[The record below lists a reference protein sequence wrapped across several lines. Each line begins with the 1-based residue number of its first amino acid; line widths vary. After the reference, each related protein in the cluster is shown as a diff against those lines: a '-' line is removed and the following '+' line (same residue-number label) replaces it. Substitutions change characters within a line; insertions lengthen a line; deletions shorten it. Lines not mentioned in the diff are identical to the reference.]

1 MVKKKRDFIQ
11 TTLRILPEMKTQIE
25 EAAKKLDMQE
35 ATLTRLFIAEGLK
48 KLEKGELTI

>member
-1 MVKKKRDFIQ
+1 MIKKKREFIQ

-25 EAAKKLDMQE
+25 LAAQKSDIQE
-35 ATLTRLFIAEGLK
+35 SALIRLFIAEGLK